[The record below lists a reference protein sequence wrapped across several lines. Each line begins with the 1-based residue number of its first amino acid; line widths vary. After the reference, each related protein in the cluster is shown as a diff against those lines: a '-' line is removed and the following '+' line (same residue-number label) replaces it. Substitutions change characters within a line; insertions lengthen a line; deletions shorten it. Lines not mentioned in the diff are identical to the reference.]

1 MWLEKPHEEEVC
13 KELSDNYAKLHE
25 LQKHSEQMM
34 NRSRYFFLRIIGIPK
49 VFKVVLRDQSLIG
62 WCQRSVDSII
72 WRKAPESKHLFETPT
87 WDKVTIAGI
96 I

>member
-34 NRSRYFFLRIIGIPK
+34 NRSRYVPQSKFLKALNRLFLFG
-49 VFKVVLRDQSLIG
+49 FKK
-62 WCQRSVDSII
+62 WCSEE
-72 WRKAPESKHLFETPT
+72 A
-87 WDKVTIAGI
+87 
-96 I
+96 

>member
-34 NRSRYFFLRIIGIPK
+34 NRSRY
-49 VFKVVLRDQSLIG
+49 
-62 WCQRSVDSII
+62 VDKKI
-72 WRKAPESKHLFETPT
+72 RATL
-87 WDKVTIAGI
+87 D
-96 I
+96 

>member
-34 NRSRYFFLRIIGIPK
+34 NRSRYC
-49 VFKVVLRDQSLIG
+49 V
-62 WCQRSVDSII
+62 RSSII
-72 WRKAPESKHLFETPT
+72 SR
-87 WDKVTIAGI
+87 IN
-96 I
+96 